1 MTYRRAKL
9 LFDLEAE
16 SSSVS
21 KSQAA
26 LLLASWAFSF
36 YEVPRKPN
44 TPWLSI
50 AIHYARDSEA
60 HKYHKFGADSES
72 HAVLKRLWWCCII
85 RDRLFSLGMRRG
97 IQITAAQFDITHS
110 VQLGYRDLASE
121 IHRSKV
127 HDCVTKI
134 KLTEILE
141 FLVELCI
148 ILTDI
153 LELAYPIADCVNNA
167 RDKHEIL
174 RRLRSSQ
181 MRLRNWHEKAAKHLP
196 RSVISFGKAAEHD
209 SVILYGNLVYMY
221 Y

>member
-1 MTYRRAKL
+1 VTYRRAKL

-26 LLLASWAFSF
+26 LLLTSWSFSF
-36 YEVPRKPN
+36 YEVPRKPS

-60 HKYHKFGADSES
+60 HKYQKFSADSES
-72 HAVLKRLWWCCII
+72 YAVLKRLWWCCII

-97 IQITAAQFDITHS
+97 IQITAALFDVTRS
-110 VQLGYRDLASE
+110 VQLGYSDLAGE
-121 IHRSKV
+121 IHRSRV
-127 HDCVTKI
+127 HNAVTKI
-134 KLTEILE
+134 KLAEILE

-167 RDKHEIL
+167 RDEHKIL

-181 MRLRNWHEKAAKHLP
+181 MSLRKWHEKAGKHLP
-196 RSVISFGKAAEHD
+196 RPVTSFEKSVEHD

>member
-26 LLLASWAFSF
+26 LLLTSWSFSF
-36 YEVPRKPN
+36 YEVPRKPS

-60 HKYHKFGADSES
+60 HKYQKFSADSENYD
-72 HAVLKRLWWCCII
+72 VLKRLWWCCII

-97 IQITAAQFDITHS
+97 IRITAAQFDVTHS
-110 VQLGYRDLASE
+110 IQLGYSDLASE

-127 HDCVTKI
+127 HDAVTKI
-134 KLTEILE
+134 KLAEVLE

-167 RDKHEIL
+167 RDRHEIL

-181 MRLRNWHEKAAKHLP
+181 MSLRKWHEKAAKHLP
-196 RSVISFGKAAEHD
+196 RPVTSFEKSVEHD